1 MNKTTKWLTLTL
13 LSALMAVSQQAW
25 GQTTLFE
32 SKKANGQSVYRI
44 PSIVRLPSSGNL
56 WALCDMRYDNNGND
70 LGSNHRIDV
79 VGKLSSDDGK
89 SWGSQQDIAK
99 GNSNSSGYD
108 FAHGDPASV
117 VDRESGSIMVLSASG
132 KSGWGTNGAPFI
144 ARSLSTD
151 NGSNWTKSEITSQLY
166 VSGFNPTSIFF
177 SSGRMIQS
185 SLVKKGSYYRV
196 YAAVDTYN
204 NGSCV
209 VYSDDFGETWSYLG
223 GTSACPAK
231 SGDECK
237 VEELPN
243 GNILL
248 SCRIRNDAG
257 RLFNIFTFTDKE
269 SATGKWGTAVNGNIT
284 AASCNGEV
292 LLVPA
297 KRASDSKQVYV
308 LLQSAA
314 MSSKREKVG
323 IYWKVLESESDYDQP
338 ADFSSNWNSYQVTTN
353 SSCYST
359 MVLDKNGDVAFLY
372 EDEQISVS
380 TGTAYHIKF
389 KSLPLSTITSSA
401 YSYSANTSGYRTTSE
416 LATTTTSSGGSDDI
430 IVTVTAPA
438 FSVAAGTYA
447 NAQTVELT
455 ATDGATIYYT
465 TDGTEPTIASTQYTA
480 AITVDQTMTIKAI
493 AVDADGNQSAVATA
507 SYSIVNADQ
516 TTKKGVTITMDANSS
531 TQLFGNNASGSSKET
546 QYFGFLRHNIA
557 HVQIITSNASTLTS
571 NGDSLFSGIDNDML
585 FKTYDEEKRLSFCSN
600 SSSKIV
606 YAQLVAPKGYR
617 IARYQMTFDTD
628 NSTSGST
635 VTQYS
640 YDADGNVVDGTS
652 VATADGSCD
661 QTLANSANVLY
672 FRFDMGAT
680 SGQVVFK
687 TLQVTYVIDQSLSA
701 QLPNDDGEIKMH
713 TGLLDP
719 GTFSLNS
726 KNFWS
731 FDRTAV
737 TDQQEA
743 TIVNSNGEKQT
754 TVQKVDGEQYFVLAA
769 NGDYYIEAP
778 QKFRVVG
785 ATLKFLRYGTQ
796 TSGDYEDV
804 TSMAAGDY
812 IITDGTNYLNLSSG
826 SVTNGTSAS
835 SATVWTVSQASNGT
849 SWNIKS
855 GNYYLVLTTSTSQSG
870 GRPGGQATTTY
881 GVGASTSLS
890 NGAWIWDSSN
900 NCFKGSSST
909 SSPHYIAYVT
919 TTTGW
924 GPNQST
930 TTQWGISESSH
941 AKVQQKQVA
950 AASDYTATVYNR
962 DNSAAATDGTLQ
974 LTEDNA
980 SATLT
985 VSDYNNDAIHFNI
998 SGLASGATALYNVNL
1013 RFLPLNPE
1021 VQTLQ
1026 VAAKTTDGVVGSN
1039 EVTPVNYIF
1048 HNGEDVKVLV
1058 PKNAASPYQIVFRKA
1073 ENEEKTLWYTQGV
1086 NNNNLASTGGY
1097 SNYFLVG
1104 STAYNTSGLLDA
1116 SATPYPDA
1124 RVDADKAGSKA
1135 LKATN
1140 IDDVYAGTAS
1150 TLTDNTFAVGDGGM
1164 ETVSLTDQTSKTVY
1178 VYSADMPTWNIMPS
1192 TVSSKKNHI
1201 DYRFYTIT
1209 VKPVVEKETPVV
1221 TVKPIYKETLKGA
1234 PNKTSSS
1241 LSSDGNTLDQTHTYV
1256 GVTVTSKADDN
1267 GTAYGVLTNTE
1278 IINAIRKAMKEGSY
1292 GFDETDPM
1300 RGILYVDMSGLNTI
1314 TGETDSDNKNKW
1326 DAFNDSTAD
1335 NCLYFMPVG
1344 FTRNVKNTVAKT
1356 TAGGYEAVGD
1366 IVLQDQQPFFTPYS
1380 FTTGTRKASY
1390 TRTGTADGATSVKA
1404 TVKNMTSVLPFSVSL
1419 NSEGYLKTSSDVTDN
1434 SVTFHNITGYGEVTA
1449 VSSQTGK
1456 DVTYAMVATAV
1467 TDGKA
1472 EANKPYYVTS
1482 TTPGFEFNIVGAQ
1495 FEKTPEASSTET
1507 DHVTESLDRTS
1518 NNWTAHGTYA
1528 GVTPQANNKSG
1539 VGVWYFAQNLFWNSA
1554 QLTQYSN
1561 VNVRPFRSYYKTTDT
1576 TPATQNQAKA
1586 TVVFDENDVTPTG
1599 ISDISAAEGDLTVN
1613 VGHGTM
1619 TLTAAGATRYATYTV
1634 GGQLVASGQLAQGAS
1649 RTIQVPAGVY
1659 VVNNRKVVV
1668 K

>member
-32 SKKANGQSVYRI
+32 SKKVSGQSVYRI

-56 WALCDMRYDNNGND
+56 WAFCDMRYDNNGND
-70 LGSNHRIDV
+70 LGNNHRIDV
-79 VGKLSSDDGK
+79 VGKLYDGS
-89 SWGSQQDIAK
+89 SWGSMQYIAQ
-99 GNSNSSGYD
+99 GNSSSSGYD

-117 VDRESGSIMVLSASG
+117 VDRESGRIMVLSASG
-132 KSGWGTNGAPFI
+132 KSGWSSNGAPLI

-151 NGSNWTKSEITSQLY
+151 NGSTWTKSEITSQLY
-166 VSGFNPTSIFF
+166 VSGFNPQSIFF

-209 VYSDDFGETWSYLG
+209 VYSDDFGETWAYLG
-223 GTSACPAK
+223 GISARPAS

-248 SCRIRNDAG
+248 SCRIRNGAG

-269 SATGKWGTAVNGNIT
+269 NATGSWGTAVNGNIT

-314 MSSKREKVG
+314 MSSSREKVG

-338 ADFSSNWNSYQVTTN
+338 SDFSSNWGSYQVTSN

-372 EDEQISVS
+372 EDEQITVS

-389 KSLPLSTITSSA
+389 KAIPLSTITSNQ

-416 LATTTTSSGGSDDI
+416 LVTTTKSSGSDDI
-430 IVTVTAPA
+430 IVTAKAPA

-455 ATDGATIYYT
+455 AADGATIYYT
-465 TDGTEPTIASTQYTA
+465 TDGTEPTTESTKYES

-493 AVDADGNQSAVATA
+493 AVDTDGNQSAVATA

-516 TTKKGVTITMDANSS
+516 TTKKGVTISLDNSS
-531 TQLFGNNASGSSKET
+531 SHSLYASNSNGGS
-546 QYFGFLRHNIA
+546 YFGFLRHDIA
-557 HVQIITSNASTLTS
+557 HVQVISSNDSTLSTK
-571 NGDSLFSGIDNDML
+571 GDSLLANIDNDMT
-585 FKTYDEEKRLSFCSN
+585 FTTVDGSTYLSVNTPSWAK
-600 SSSKIV
+600 SV
-606 YAQLVAPKGYR
+606 YVQVVAPKGYR
-617 IARYQMTFDTD
+617 FARYQMEFLTD
-628 NSTSGST
+628 QCASGSS
-635 VTQYS
+635 VVQYT
-640 YDADGNVVDGTS
+640 YDADGNVVISDSKATS
-652 VATADGSCD
+652 NGSWD
-661 QTLANSANVLY
+661 KTLANGTNVLY
-672 FRFDMGAT
+672 FRFDMGT
-680 SGQVVFK
+680 SSAVVLK
-687 TLQVTYVIDQSLSA
+687 SLHVTYVIDQPITG
-701 QLPNDDGEIKMH
+701 QIPYTDGTLNLH
-713 TGLLDP
+713 TGLLDL
-719 GTFSLNS
+719 GTFSENS
-726 KNFWS
+726 LAKVWS
-731 FDRTAV
+731 FNRNGV
-737 TDQQEA
+737 TDLQA
-743 TIVNSNGEKQT
+743 VSLVNSEGTAQT
-754 TVQKVDGEQYFVLAA
+754 QTFQTDDGQYFVLTA
-769 NGDYYIEAP
+769 NGDYYLEAP
-778 QKFRVVG
+778 QKFRIVG
-785 ATLKFLRYGTQ
+785 ATLNFLRHSATSSTTGT
-796 TSGDYEDV
+796 TYTYTDVSSLSSG
-804 TSMAAGDY
+804 SSY
-812 IITDGTNYLNLSSG
+812 IITDGSGNYLNLSNGSLVNGTDGSEATLWTVTREGSG
-826 SVTNGTSAS
+826 RSTKYTIYNNGYYIVWDNGLSASTSSDKGKWYWGNSHFYGSSSNQSSSCIGFNNGWTVGSSTSKLQTRAGSTGTTTTTLAASDFTATVNNRENTAAATNGTL
-835 SATVWTVSQASNGT
+835 
-849 SWNIKS
+849 K
-855 GNYYLVLTTSTSQSG
+855 
-870 GRPGGQATTTY
+870 
-881 GVGASTSLS
+881 
-890 NGAWIWDSSN
+890 
-900 NCFKGSSST
+900 
-909 SSPHYIAYVT
+909 
-919 TTTGW
+919 
-924 GPNQST
+924 
-930 TTQWGISESSH
+930 
-941 AKVQQKQVA
+941 
-950 AASDYTATVYNR
+950 
-962 DNSAAATDGTLQ
+962 
-974 LTEDNA
+974 LTESNA

-985 VSDYNNDAIHFNI
+985 VDDYNNDAIHFNI
-998 SGLASGATALYNVNL
+998 SGLATGSSALYNVNL
-1013 RFLPLNPE
+1013 KLMPLNPE

-1026 VAAKTTDGVVGSN
+1026 VAAKNDDKVVGSN
-1039 EVTPVNYIF
+1039 EVTSTNYTF
-1048 HNGEDVKVLV
+1048 HNGEAVPVLV
-1058 PKNAASPYQIVFRKA
+1058 PKNFTSPYTIVFRNA

-1097 SNYFLVG
+1097 SNYSLVG
-1104 STAYNTSGLLDA
+1104 STAFDADNGLSTD
-1116 SATPYPDA
+1116 ATPYPGA
-1124 RVDADKAGSKA
+1124 RVNVDVAGTNKLS
-1135 LKATN
+1135 ATN
-1140 IDDVYAGTAS
+1140 IESVANKSATQLIDRDYAK
-1150 TLTDNTFAVGDGGM
+1150 GDGDLQ
-1164 ETVSLTDQTSKTVY
+1164 TVSLTADTEKEVY
-1178 VYSADMPTWNIMPS
+1178 IYSADMPTWNIMPTGIGS
-1192 TVSSKKNHI
+1192 GNRHI

-1241 LSSDGNTLDQTHTYV
+1241 LSSDGNTLDQKHTYV

-1278 IINAIRKAMKEGSY
+1278 IINAIRKAMKEGNY
-1292 GFDETDPM
+1292 GFDDDPM
-1300 RGILYVDMSGLNTI
+1300 RGILYVDMSSLSTV
-1314 TGETDSDNKNKW
+1314 TGETDSDNNNKW

-1390 TRTGTADGATSVKA
+1390 TRTGTADGKTSVKA

-1419 NSEGYLKTSSDVTDN
+1419 DSDGYLKTSSDVTDN

-1456 DVTYAMVATAV
+1456 DVTYAMVAQAV
-1467 TDGKA
+1467 SDGKA

-1495 FEKTPEASSTET
+1495 FEKTPEASATAT
-1507 DHVTESLDRTS
+1507 DHVTESLERTS

-1528 GVTPQANNKSG
+1528 GVTPKAKDNSG
-1539 VGVWYFAQNLFWNSA
+1539 VGVWYFAKDLFWNSA
-1554 QLTQYSN
+1554 QLTQYNN

-1599 ISDISAAEGDLTVN
+1599 ISDISAAEGDLTVI
-1613 VGHGTM
+1613 VGHGTL

-1634 GGQLVASGQLAQGAS
+1634 GGQLVARGQLAQGAS

>member
-25 GQTTLFE
+25 GQTTLYTTE
-32 SKKANGQSVYRI
+32 NGSGKDVYRI

-56 WALCDMRYDNNGND
+56 WAFCDLRYDNNGND
-70 LGSNHRIDV
+70 LGNNHRIDV
-79 VGKLSSDDGK
+79 VGKLSSDNGS

-99 GNSNSSGYD
+99 GNSSSKGYD

-117 VDRESGSIMVLSASG
+117 VDRESGRIMVLSASG
-132 KSGWGTNGAPFI
+132 TSGWGSNGAPLI

-151 NGSNWTKSEITSQLY
+151 NGSNWTKSEITSKLY
-166 VSGFNPTSIFF
+166 VSGFNPQSIFF

-185 SLVKKGSYYRV
+185 SLVKNGSYYRV
-196 YAAVDTYN
+196 YAAVDTYS

-223 GTSACPAK
+223 GISARPAL

-248 SCRIRNDAG
+248 SCRIRNGAG

-269 SATGKWGTAVNGNIT
+269 SATGSWGTAVNGNIT

-314 MSSKREKVG
+314 MSSNRENVG
-323 IYWKVLESESDYDQP
+323 IYWKVLESETDYDEP
-338 ADFSSNWNSYQVTTN
+338 SDFNKGWTGYQVTSN

-359 MVLDKNGDVAFLY
+359 MVLDKNGNVAFLY
-372 EDEQISVS
+372 EDEQITVS
-380 TGTAYHIKF
+380 NGTAYHIKF
-389 KSLPLSTITSSA
+389 KTLPLSTITSNA

-416 LATTTTSSGGSDDI
+416 LATTTKSSGSDDI
-430 IVTVTAPA
+430 IVTAKAPA

-447 NAQTVELT
+447 NAQTVVLT

-465 TDGTEPTIASTQYTA
+465 TDGTEPTTASTMYTE
-480 AITVDQTMTIKAI
+480 AITVDKTMTIKAI
-493 AVDADGNQSAVATA
+493 AVDTDGNQSAVATA

-516 TTKKGVTITMDANSS
+516 TTKKGVTISLDNSS
-531 TQLFGNNASGSSKET
+531 SHSLYASNSNGGS
-546 QYFGFLRHNIA
+546 YFGFLRHDIA
-557 HVQIITSNASTLTS
+557 HVQVITSNDSTLSTK
-571 NGDSLFSGIDNDML
+571 GDSLLANIDNDMT
-585 FKTYDEEKRLSFCSN
+585 FTTDDGSTYLSVNTPSWAQ
-600 SSSKIV
+600 SV
-606 YAQLVAPKGYR
+606 YVQVVAPKGYR
-617 IARYQMTFDTD
+617 FARYQMEFLTD
-628 NSTSGST
+628 KCTSGSS
-635 VTQYS
+635 VVQYT
-640 YDADGNVVDGTS
+640 YDADGNVVISDSKATS
-652 VATADGSCD
+652 NGSWD
-661 QTLANSANVLY
+661 KTLANGTNVLY
-672 FRFDMGAT
+672 FRFDMGT
-680 SGQVVFK
+680 SSAVVLK
-687 TLQVTYVIDQSLSA
+687 SLHVTYVIDQPITG
-701 QLPNDDGEIKMH
+701 QIPYTDGTLNLH
-713 TGLLDP
+713 TGLLDL
-719 GTFSLNS
+719 GTFSENS
-726 KNFWS
+726 LAKVWS
-731 FDRTAV
+731 FNRNGV
-737 TDQQEA
+737 TDLQA
-743 TIVNSNGEKQT
+743 VSLVNSEGTAQT
-754 TVQKVDGEQYFVLAA
+754 QTFQTDDGQYFVLTA
-769 NGDYYIEAP
+769 NGDYYLEAP
-778 QKFRVVG
+778 QKFRIVG
-785 ATLKFLRYGTQ
+785 ATLNFLRHSATSSTTGTTYTYTDVSSP
-796 TSGDYEDV
+796 TSD
-804 TSMAAGDY
+804 SSY
-812 IITDGTNYLNLSSG
+812 IITDGNGNYLNLSNGSLVNGTDGSEATLWTVKKESG
-826 SVTNGTSAS
+826 RNSNKYTIYNNGYYIVWNNGLSASTNSDKGKWYWANSHFYGSSSSPSSSCIGYNNGWTVGSSTSKLQTRTGSTGTTTTTLAASDFTATVNNRENTAAATNGTL
-835 SATVWTVSQASNGT
+835 N
-849 SWNIKS
+849 
-855 GNYYLVLTTSTSQSG
+855 
-870 GRPGGQATTTY
+870 
-881 GVGASTSLS
+881 
-890 NGAWIWDSSN
+890 
-900 NCFKGSSST
+900 
-909 SSPHYIAYVT
+909 
-919 TTTGW
+919 
-924 GPNQST
+924 
-930 TTQWGISESSH
+930 
-941 AKVQQKQVA
+941 
-950 AASDYTATVYNR
+950 
-962 DNSAAATDGTLQ
+962 
-974 LTEDNA
+974 LTESNA

-985 VSDYNNDAIHFNI
+985 VDDYNNDAIHFNI
-998 SGLASGATALYNVNL
+998 SGLATGSSALYNVNL
-1013 RFLPLNPE
+1013 KLMPLNPE

-1026 VAAKTTDGVVGSN
+1026 VAAKNGDDKVVGSN
-1039 EVTPVNYIF
+1039 EVTSTNYTF
-1048 HNGEDVKVLV
+1048 YNGEAVPVLV
-1058 PKNAASPYQIVFRKA
+1058 PKNLTSPYTIVFRNA

-1097 SNYFLVG
+1097 SNYSLVG
-1104 STAYNTSGLLDA
+1104 STAFDADNGLSTDV
-1116 SATPYPDA
+1116 TPYPGA
-1124 RVDADKAGSKA
+1124 RVNVDVAGTKKLS
-1135 LKATN
+1135 ATN
-1140 IDDVYAGTAS
+1140 IESVANKSATQLKDRDYAK
-1150 TLTDNTFAVGDGGM
+1150 GDGDLQ
-1164 ETVSLTDQTSKTVY
+1164 TVSLTADTVKEVY
-1178 VYSADMPTWNIMPS
+1178 IYSADMPTWNIMPTGIGS
-1192 TVSSKKNHI
+1192 GNRHI

-1241 LSSDGNTLDQTHTYV
+1241 LSSDGNTLDKKHTYV

-1267 GTAYGVLTNTE
+1267 GTPYGVLTNTE
-1278 IINAIRKAMKEGSY
+1278 IINAIRKTMKEGGY
-1292 GFDETDPM
+1292 GFDNDPM
-1300 RGILYVDMSGLNTI
+1300 RGILYVDMSGLNTV
-1314 TGETDSDNKNKW
+1314 TGETDSDNNNKW

-1390 TRTGTADGATSVKA
+1390 TRTGTADGKTSVKA

-1419 NSEGYLKTSSDVTDN
+1419 DSEGYLKTSSDVTDN

-1449 VSSQTGK
+1449 VSSQTDK
-1456 DVTYAMVATAV
+1456 EVTYAMVAQAV
-1467 TDGKA
+1467 TNGKA

-1495 FEKTPEASSTET
+1495 FEKTPEADATTT
-1507 DHVTESLDRTS
+1507 DYVTESLERTS
-1518 NNWTAHGTYA
+1518 NTWTAHGTYA
-1528 GVTPQANNKSG
+1528 GVTPKAKAKDNSG
-1539 VGVWYFAQNLFWNSA
+1539 AGVWYFAKDLFWNSA
-1554 QLTQYSN
+1554 QLTQYTN

-1599 ISDISAAEGDLTVN
+1599 ISDINAAEGDLTVI

-1634 GGQLVASGQLAQGAS
+1634 GGQLVARGQLAQGAS

>member
-25 GQTTLFE
+25 GQTTLYTTVKG
-32 SKKANGQSVYRI
+32 SGQDVYRI

-56 WALCDMRYDNNGND
+56 WAFCDLRYDNNGND
-70 LGSNHRIDV
+70 LGFNHRIDV
-79 VGKLSSDDGK
+79 VGKLSSDNGS
-89 SWGSQQDIAK
+89 SWGDRQDIAK
-99 GNSNSSGYD
+99 GNSSSSGYE

-117 VDRESGSIMVLSASG
+117 VDRESGRIMVLSASG
-132 KSGWGTNGAPFI
+132 KSGWNSNGAPLI

-151 NGSNWTKSEITSQLY
+151 NGSTWTKSEISSKLY
-166 VSGFNPTSIFF
+166 VNGFNPQSIFF

-185 SLVKKGSYYRV
+185 SLVKQGSYYRV
-196 YAAVDTYN
+196 YAAVDTYS

-223 GTSACPAK
+223 GISARPA
-231 SGDECK
+231 SEGDECK

-248 SCRIRNDAG
+248 SCRIRNGAG

-269 SATGKWGTAVNGNIT
+269 SATGSWGTAVNGNIT

-314 MSSKREKVG
+314 MSTSREKVG
-323 IYWKVLESESDYDQP
+323 IYWKVLESESDYDEP
-338 ADFSSNWNSYQVTTN
+338 SDFSKGWTGYQVTSN

-359 MVLDKNGDVAFLY
+359 MVLDKNGNVAFLY
-372 EDEQISVS
+372 EDEQIYVN
-380 TGTAYHIKF
+380 TGSAYHIKF
-389 KSLPLSTITSSA
+389 KSLPLSTITSNQ

-416 LATTTTSSGGSDDI
+416 LATTTKSSGSDDI
-430 IVTVTAPA
+430 IVTAKAPA

-455 ATDGATIYYT
+455 AADGATIYYT
-465 TDGTEPTIASTQYTA
+465 TDGTEPTTESTKYTE

-516 TTKKGVTITMDANSS
+516 TTKKGVTISLDNSS
-531 TQLFGNNASGSSKET
+531 SHSLYASNSNGGS
-546 QYFGFLRHNIA
+546 YFGFLRHDIA
-557 HVQIITSNASTLTS
+557 HVQVITSNDSTLSTK
-571 NGDSLFSGIDNDML
+571 GDSLLANIDNDMT
-585 FKTYDEEKRLSFCSN
+585 FTTDDGSTYLSVNTPSWAK
-600 SSSKIV
+600 SV
-606 YAQLVAPKGYR
+606 YVQVVAPKGYR
-617 IARYQMTFDTD
+617 FARYQMEFLTD
-628 NSTSGST
+628 KCTSGSS
-635 VTQYS
+635 VVQYT
-640 YDADGNVVDGTS
+640 YDADGNVVISDSKATS
-652 VATADGSCD
+652 NGSWD
-661 QTLANSANVLY
+661 KTLANGTNVLY
-672 FRFDMGAT
+672 FRFDMGT
-680 SGQVVFK
+680 SSAVVLK
-687 TLQVTYVIDQSLSA
+687 SLHVTYVIDQPITG
-701 QLPNDDGEIKMH
+701 QIPYTDGTLNLH
-713 TGLLDP
+713 TGLLDL
-719 GTFSLNS
+719 GTFSENS
-726 KNFWS
+726 LAKVWS
-731 FDRTAV
+731 FNRNGV
-737 TDQQEA
+737 TDLQA
-743 TIVNSNGEKQT
+743 VSLVNSEGTAQT
-754 TVQKVDGEQYFVLAA
+754 QTFQTDDGQYFVLTA
-769 NGDYYIEAP
+769 NGDYYLEAP
-778 QKFRVVG
+778 QKFRIVG
-785 ATLKFLRYGTQ
+785 ATLNFLRHSATSSTTGT
-796 TSGDYEDV
+796 TYTYTNVSSPISG
-804 TSMAAGDY
+804 SSY
-812 IITDGTNYLNLSSG
+812 IITDGSGNYLNLSNGSLVNGTDGSEATLWTVTRESSG
-826 SVTNGTSAS
+826 RSTKYTIYNNGYYIVWNNGLSASTSSDKGKWYWANSHFYGSSSSQNSSCIGYNNGWTVGSSTSKLQTRTGSTGTTTTTLAASDFTATVNNRENTAAATNGTL
-835 SATVWTVSQASNGT
+835 N
-849 SWNIKS
+849 
-855 GNYYLVLTTSTSQSG
+855 
-870 GRPGGQATTTY
+870 
-881 GVGASTSLS
+881 
-890 NGAWIWDSSN
+890 
-900 NCFKGSSST
+900 
-909 SSPHYIAYVT
+909 
-919 TTTGW
+919 
-924 GPNQST
+924 
-930 TTQWGISESSH
+930 
-941 AKVQQKQVA
+941 
-950 AASDYTATVYNR
+950 
-962 DNSAAATDGTLQ
+962 
-974 LTEDNA
+974 LTESNA

-985 VSDYNNDAIHFNI
+985 VDDYNNDAIHFNI
-998 SGLASGATALYNVNL
+998 SGLANGSSALYNVNL
-1013 RFLPLNPE
+1013 KLMPLNPE

-1026 VAAKTTDGVVGSN
+1026 VAAKNGDDKVVGSN
-1039 EVTPVNYIF
+1039 EVTSTNYTF
-1048 HNGEDVKVLV
+1048 YNGEAVPVLV
-1058 PKNAASPYQIVFRKA
+1058 PKNLTSPYTIVFRNA

-1097 SNYFLVG
+1097 SNYSLVG
-1104 STAYNTSGLLDA
+1104 STAFDADNGLSTDV
-1116 SATPYPDA
+1116 TPYPGA
-1124 RVDADKAGSKA
+1124 RVNVDVAGTNKLS
-1135 LKATN
+1135 ATN
-1140 IDDVYAGTAS
+1140 IESVANKSATQLLDRDYAK
-1150 TLTDNTFAVGDGGM
+1150 GDGDLQ
-1164 ETVSLTDQTSKTVY
+1164 TVSLTADTEKEVY
-1178 VYSADMPTWNIMPS
+1178 IYSADMPTWNIMPTGIGS
-1192 TVSSKKNHI
+1192 GNRHI

-1234 PNKTSSS
+1234 PNKKSSS
-1241 LSSDGNTLDQTHTYV
+1241 LSSDGNTLDTIHTYV

-1278 IINAIRKAMKEGSY
+1278 IINAIRKVMKEGGY
-1292 GFDETDPM
+1292 GFDGDPM
-1300 RGILYVDMSGLNTI
+1300 RGILYVDMSGLNTV
-1314 TGETDSDNKNKW
+1314 TGETDSDNNNKW

-1390 TRTGTADGATSVKA
+1390 TRTGTADGTTSVKA

-1419 NSEGYLKTSSDVTDN
+1419 DSEGYLKTSSDVTDN

-1449 VSSQTGK
+1449 VSSKTGK
-1456 DVTYAMVATAV
+1456 DVTYAMVAQAV

-1495 FEKTPEASSTET
+1495 FEKTPEASATAT
-1507 DHVTESLDRTS
+1507 DYVTESLERTS

-1528 GVTPQANNKSG
+1528 GVTPKAKDNSG
-1539 VGVWYFAQNLFWNSA
+1539 VGVWYFAKELFWNSA
-1554 QLTQYSN
+1554 QLTQYNN
-1561 VNVRPFRSYYKTTDT
+1561 VNVRPFRSYYKTIDT

-1599 ISDISAAEGDLTVN
+1599 ISDINAAEGDLTVI

-1634 GGQLVASGQLAQGAS
+1634 GGQLVARGQLAQGAS